1 MCYPLFY
8 GDYMSAENEPRT
20 NDLKVAVTQAMKLLG
35 AGKFDLAE
43 EQAREILRL
52 YPDEA
57 NSLFVVAAALR
68 ARGKNPE
75 ALEQLLTLVDHA
87 PDFALAQQELGF
99 ARAAAG
105 EPMRAIEALQ
115 KATALTS
122 DLPASWRLM
131 AELFFADGD
140 DASANE
146 AMNQHLLASSEDPNL
161 VSAVTLLRK
170 GKIGQ
175 AEKLAREYLTDN
187 PTDVTAI
194 RLLAD
199 IGTKVGVLDEAE
211 KLLVRCLELAPDFHL
226 ARLNYANVLNKR
238 EKLEDA
244 LQQIS
249 MLLEKDPDRFAYR
262 VMEAGILIKMGDFER
277 ALPAYQY
284 LVDKY
289 PPRAKVTLSLGHAL
303 KTVGRLDESIA
314 SYRQSISLQPGFG
327 DAYWSLANLK
337 TFRFDDNDIDSMRR
351 QTEAKSG
358 SQEDYFHLCFALG
371 KALQDRE
378 QYDESFHYYKL
389 GNDIKEKIEGYS
401 ADETTESVDR
411 IIKSCNSELFAE
423 KKDKGHAATDPI
435 FIVGLP
441 RSGST
446 LLEQIL
452 ASHSQ
457 VDGTKELIHILSFA
471 RRLSGKRKKTDVS
484 RYPDVLHE
492 LTATQLQELGQEF
505 LDRSQVQRGS
515 APFFIDKA
523 PNNFL
528 HTALIKL
535 ILPNAR
541 IIDARRHPMGSCFSC
556 YTQLFARGQSF
567 TYGMA
572 NIGRYFCDYVRV
584 MDHWD
589 EVLPGQVLRVQYED
603 VVADLETQVRRILDY
618 CNLPFEENCLEFYR
632 TDRAIRTPS
641 SEQVR
646 QPIYKG
652 ALELWR
658 NYDAHLDEL
667 KASLTPVLSRYPI
680 D

>member
-1 MCYPLFY
+1 
-8 GDYMSAENEPRT
+8 MSVENEPRT
-20 NDLKVAVTQAMKLLG
+20 NDLKVAVTQAMRLLS

-43 EQAREILRL
+43 EQATEILRL
-52 YPDEA
+52 YPDEV
-57 NSLFVVAAALR
+57 NSQFIIAAVLR
-68 ARGKNPE
+68 ARGSNAD
-75 ALEQLLTLVDHA
+75 ALNQLQELVDRA

-99 ARAAAG
+99 ASATAG

-115 KATALTS
+115 KATAVSTE
-122 DLPASWRLM
+122 LPGSWRLM

-146 AMNQHLLASSEDPNL
+146 AMNQHLLASSEDPDL
-161 VSAVTLLRK
+161 VNAVTLLRK
-170 GKIGQ
+170 GQVGQ
-175 AEKLAREYLTDN
+175 AESLARKYLIDN

-199 IGTKVGVLDEAE
+199 IGAKVGVLDEAE
-211 KLLVRCLELAPDFHL
+211 TLLVRCLELAPDFDL

-238 EKLEDA
+238 EKLEEA
-244 LQQIS
+244 LQQITV
-249 MLLEKDPDRFAYR
+249 LLEKEPDRFAYR
-262 VMEAGILIKMGDFER
+262 VMEAGILIKMGDFDR

-289 PPRAKVTLSLGHAL
+289 PPRPKITLSLGHAL

-314 SYRQSISLQPGFG
+314 SYRQSISLQPSFG

-337 TFRFDDNDIDSMRR
+337 TFRFGDDDIDSMRC
-351 QTEAKSG
+351 EIEEKNG

-378 QYDESFHYYKL
+378 QYDESFHYFNL
-389 GNDIKEKIEGYS
+389 GNELKEKIEGYS
-401 ADETTESVDR
+401 ADETTDTVSR
-411 IIKSCNSELFAE
+411 IINTCTSELFAA
-423 KKDKGHAATDPI
+423 KKDMGHAAGDPI

-457 VDGTKELIHILSFA
+457 VDGTKELIHILAFA
-471 RRLSGKRKKTDVS
+471 RRLSGKRKKSDVS
-484 RYPDVLHE
+484 RYPDALHE
-492 LTATQLQELGQEF
+492 LNSDQLQELGQEF

-535 ILPNAR
+535 ILPNAK

-567 TYGMA
+567 TYGLS

-589 EVLPGQVLRVQYED
+589 EVIPGQILRVQYED

-646 QPIYKG
+646 QPIYTG
-652 ALELWR
+652 ALDLWR
-658 NYDAHLDEL
+658 NYDAHLDAL
-667 KASLTPVLSRYPI
+667 KASLAPVLDRYPI